1 MINTLLVGS
10 GAALGAM
17 LRFTLNNYF
26 ESQTK
31 RLPRATF
38 FINLTGSL
46 LLGIFF
52 GIHMSSSLYLFLGTG
67 VMGGYTTF
75 STFNFEV
82 LVLWKNDRSMFYRY
96 LIGSYGLGLLC
107 SFIGLMLGSS
117 LAR

>member
-1 MINTLLVGS
+1 MIETVLVGS
-10 GAALGAM
+10 GAAIGAM

-31 RLPRATF
+31 RLPRSTF

-52 GIHMSSSLYLFLGTG
+52 GLHLSDSMYLFLGTG

-75 STFNFEV
+75 STFNFE
-82 LVLWKNDRSMFYRY
+82 LFILWKNDRSMCYRY
-96 LIGSYGLGLLC
+96 LIGSYGLGLLL
-107 SFIGLMLGSS
+107 SFIGIVIGSKLS
-117 LAR
+117 

>member
-10 GAALGAM
+10 GAAVGAM

-38 FINLTGSL
+38 FINLTGSF

-52 GIHMSSSLYLFLGTG
+52 GAHMSSSLYLFLGTG

-82 LVLWKNDRSMFYRY
+82 FVLWKHDREMFYRY
-96 LIGSYGLGLLC
+96 LIGSYGFGLLFSFLGLL
-107 SFIGLMLGSS
+107 LGSF
-117 LAR
+117 LAG

>member
-10 GAALGAM
+10 GAAVGAM

-26 ESQTK
+26 EAQTK
-31 RLPRATF
+31 RLPRSTF
-38 FINLTGSL
+38 FINLTGSF

-52 GIHMSSSLYLFLGTG
+52 GMHLSSSLYLFLGTG

-82 LVLWKNDRSMFYRY
+82 LVLWKNDRDMFYRY
-96 LIGSYGLGLLC
+96 LMGSYGLGLLC
-107 SFIGLMLGSS
+107 SFLGLMAGS
-117 LAR
+117 LI

>member
-10 GAALGAM
+10 GAAVGAM

-26 ESQTK
+26 EPQAK
-31 RLPRATF
+31 RLPRSTF
-38 FINLTGSL
+38 FINLTGSF

-52 GIHMSSSLYLFLGTG
+52 GMHLSSSLYLFLGTG

-82 LVLWKNDRSMFYRY
+82 LVLWKNDRAMFYRY
-96 LIGSYGLGLLC
+96 LMGSYGLGLLC
-107 SFIGLMLGSS
+107 SFLGLMVGS
-117 LAR
+117 LI